1 MRLAEIV
8 NGVVINV
15 IEVDPAAVPDWA
27 ADWPDAA
34 DAGPGWHLIDGA
46 LVPPQAP
53 GQPVPQSVSM
63 FQARTA
69 LRRAGL
75 LAAVEA
81 AVAASADP
89 EIQDAWEYGTELH
102 RASRTVAALAAQ
114 IGLTDAQ
121 VDDLFR
127 VAATITA

>member
-1 MRLAEIV
+1 MAKYLDATGSVILAEV
-8 NGVVINV
+8 NGINTV
-15 IEVDPAAVPDWA
+15 IEPGHPLWDEVSTRQDIEPFAPQPD
-27 ADWPDAA
+27 
-34 DAGPGWHLIDGA
+34 
-46 LVPPQAP
+46 
-53 GQPVPQSVSM
+53 PVPQSVSM

-81 AVAASADP
+81 TVAASGDP
-89 EIQDAWEYGTELH
+89 EIQDAWEYATEFP
-102 RASRTVAALAAQ
+102 RTSPTIAALAAQ

>member
-1 MRLAEIV
+1 MKILTFE
-8 NGVVINV
+8 G
-15 IEVDPAAVPDWA
+15 
-27 ADWPDAA
+27 
-34 DAGPGWHLIDGA
+34 GA
-46 LVPPQAP
+46 LVVRDATPADMIDDAPQA
-53 GQPVPQSVSM
+53 VPQSVSM

-89 EIQDAWEYGTELH
+89 EIQDAWEYATEFP
-102 RASRTVAALAAQ
+102 RTSPTLAALAAQ

>member
-1 MRLAEIV
+1 MPRFLDESGLVILHDLAGIQTIIEPGHRLWNEVSARQD
-8 NGVVINV
+8 
-15 IEVDPAAVPDWA
+15 IEPFAPQPD
-27 ADWPDAA
+27 
-34 DAGPGWHLIDGA
+34 
-46 LVPPQAP
+46 
-53 GQPVPQSVSM
+53 PVPQSVSM

-81 AVAASADP
+81 AVDASGDP
-89 EIQDAWEYGTELH
+89 EIQDAWEYATEFP
-102 RASRTVAALAAQ
+102 RSSPTIAALAAQ